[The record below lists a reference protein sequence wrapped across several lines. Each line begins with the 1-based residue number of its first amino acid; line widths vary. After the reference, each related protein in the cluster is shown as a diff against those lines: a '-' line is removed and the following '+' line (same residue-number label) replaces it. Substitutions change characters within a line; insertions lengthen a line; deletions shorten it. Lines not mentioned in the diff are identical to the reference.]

1 MAKSERVTYFKITL
15 EDKPGALLEIAKQL
29 KSKNV
34 GLAGLKALG
43 LIPGQTEAY
52 LVPKNPE
59 KLQSTLQSMKVTF
72 EKGVSFFV
80 KGSDKTG
87 ALVKSLEAIAQAG
100 INIMSTDALAVGG
113 KYGVFF
119 RVGPN
124 DVEKT
129 AKALGAK

>member
-34 GLAGLKALG
+34 GLTGLKALG
-43 LIPGQTEAY
+43 SMPGQTEAY

-59 KLQSTLQSMKVTF
+59 KLRTTLKKLGVTF
-72 EKGVSFFV
+72 EEGTSFFV
-80 KGSDKTG
+80 KGADKTG
-87 ALVKSLEAIAQAG
+87 ALVKSLEAMAQAG
-100 INIMSTDALAVGG
+100 INIMTTDALAVGG
-113 KYGVFF
+113 KYGSFF
-119 RVGPN
+119 GVQPS

-129 AKALGAK
+129 AKVLGAK